1 MTVRGGGVP
10 YSAMAAMPALR
21 MGPPPRSFAADAHA
35 CIMVRVTRPTGYKV
49 AARVPRARQ
58 RAPLGCVIPTT
69 NSVPPCSRL
78 SRRGLEMTEH
88 AGTAE
93 RQPALTAPA
102 RVGLHHMWV
111 GAKKRE
117 SQVEQRNW
125 NEESG
130 ERCEIVLDFAS
141 LIQGGMI
148 SGCREIFHKFRY
160 ATRDRVGNEAP
171 DLNAKPAANLD

>member
-1 MTVRGGGVP
+1 MRASWFG
-10 YSAMAAMPALR
+10 SL
-21 MGPPPRSFAADAHA
+21 
-35 CIMVRVTRPTGYKV
+35 RPTGYKV

-141 LIQGGMI
+141 LIQGGMSARRPAHDSI
-148 SGCREIFHKFRY
+148 PFAFCEWP
-160 ATRDRVGNEAP
+160 TRHAWEGSRKAPKRVGGP
-171 DLNAKPAANLD
+171 CPSMLDCA